1 MQKIKSS
8 GLLRDFSSLNK
19 VFKEKTK
26 LKDFKDE
33 EDLVYSDDSAKKSQL
48 GNDNSLDLDEEG
60 P

>member
-1 MQKIKSS
+1 MQKIKNS